1 MDDPYVGQQL
11 LFPNFAGARVLI
23 VDDELPIVESVAYNL
38 RKEGYRT
45 LTACDADQCMEI
57 VRDDKPELI
66 ILDVMLPSVS
76 GFDLCR
82 IIRKRSEVPIIMLTA
97 RADETDRVVGLEVG
111 ADDYLTKP
119 FSMRELL
126 ARVRTILRRSAPP
139 EEPMTRPVQVGHLII
154 DPIRYEVTVSG
165 NPVDLSH
172 RAFQLLLFLASN
184 PGRVFTRQTLLERVW
199 GRDNIVEERTVDVHV
214 RWIRE
219 KIETDPAH
227 PRYLVTIRG
236 VGYKLSSNLP

>member
-1 MDDPYVGQQL
+1 
-11 LFPNFAGARVLI
+11 
-23 VDDELPIVESVAYNL
+23 
-38 RKEGYRT
+38 
-45 LTACDADQCMEI
+45 
-57 VRDDKPELI
+57 
-66 ILDVMLPSVS
+66 MLPSVS

-82 IIRKRSEVPIIMLTA
+82 IIRKQSDVPIIMLTA
-97 RADETDRVVGLEVG
+97 RSDETDRVVGLEVG

-126 ARVRTILRRSAPP
+126 ARVRTILRRAAPP
-139 EEPMTRPVQVGHLII
+139 EEPMTRPVQVGELII

-165 NPVDLSH
+165 NRVDLSH

-184 PGRVFTRQTLLERVW
+184 QGRVFSRQTILERVW

-219 KIETDPAH
+219 KIETDPSH
-227 PRYLVTIRG
+227 PRYLATVRG
-236 VGYKLSSNLP
+236 VGYKLSAHHP